1 MNNQVNDTADH
12 AYYFKYHHS
21 AGDTLTMMS
30 REDLDS
36 NVLGVAA
43 MFYLLADLEVS
54 LPKPK
59 INAQVLQRI

>member
-12 AYYFKYHHS
+12 AYYFTYHHS

-30 REDLDS
+30 KEDLDS

-43 MFYLLADLEVS
+43 MFYVLADLDVS

-59 INAQVLQRI
+59 INM